1 MLNLAEEERFNL
13 RKANLDLRLSL
24 SLSSPVKITGR
35 IREEKRNGHLYLE
48 NVAGF
53 GIGVS

>member
-1 MLNLAEEERFNL
+1 MLDLAEEERFNL

-24 SLSSPVKITGR
+24 SSPVKITRG
-35 IREEKRNGHLYLE
+35 ISSEKRNGHLYLE
-48 NVAGF
+48 DVAGF